1 MLRTRKIDRRRKKK
15 KTVPYGNINLAAGRW
30 AEDGGRWAGH
40 LLSYCGVQCDFLCQ
54 NCARRWEA
62 DLQKTDAAAYAEYAQ
77 ARQREKDNRGGKVL
91 KNPVLFLTE
100 KSCPLRPAKKAK
112 KSSAAVADN
121 QGGEGRQGQSPL
133 FLLLSLTEKSFSL
146 RPAKKAK
153 KSTAAAIAAVKNKEE
168 GATTVR
174 VLFIYAASCGCN
186 VSGLGV
192 KRFSQGNSVSSP
204 PTRAVGRVLGR
215 LPLSAIA

>member
-1 MLRTRKIDRRRKKK
+1 MLRARKIDRRRKKK
-15 KTVPYGNINLAAGRW
+15 KAVPYGNINLAAGRW
-30 AEDGGRWAGH
+30 TEDGGRWAGH
-40 LLSYCGVQCDFLCQ
+40 LLSFCGVQCEFLC
-54 NCARRWEA
+54 NLCVRKWERH
-62 DLQKTDAAAYAEYAQ
+62 LQETDAAYAEYEQ
-77 ARQREKDNRGGKVL
+77 ARQREKDDRGGKVL

-112 KSSAAVADN
+112 KSSAAVAEN
-121 QGGEGRQGQSPL
+121 QGDEGRQGQSPL

-153 KSTAAAIAAVKNKEE
+153 ESIAADIAAVKNKEE

-204 PTRAVGRVLGR
+204 PTRAIGRVLGR